1 MSFSFHQTLSN
12 NRHGG
17 DSLLLVAA
25 LLGTVSFASGVVYA
39 SYAMRLR
46 DRERLR
52 RACSRIEKHLET
64 SQRMALGPISSLMKT
79 SSSKEKILVVG
90 AGSYGTY
97 VSECLNNF
105 TMLCSG
111 FVL

>member
-1 MSFSFHQTLSN
+1 MPFSLHQNLSN

-17 DSLLLVAA
+17 DSLLLVA

-64 SQRMALGPISSLMKT
+64 SQRMALGPMSSLMK
-79 SSSKEKILVVG
+79 SSSKEKVLVVG

-97 VSECLNNF
+97 QNVLILRCYGI
-105 TMLCSG
+105 ML
-111 FVL
+111 